1 MIVVGLLPCP
11 ACGRF
16 IVLFLFARIVGLC
29 LFGGLVLFGL
39 LPVPI
44 FIGEVLSDFSLPGC
58 GFGPRPLYSLVGLCP
73 FGNKFLFI
81 QKKEL
86 ATVVFALKIWCH
98 YLYVEQFEV
107 FSDHK
112 SLKYIFT

>member
-29 LFGGLVLFGL
+29 LFGGLVLLGL

-58 GFGPRPLYSLVGLCP
+58 GFGPRPLYSLVEC
-73 FGNKFLFI
+73 
-81 QKKEL
+81 
-86 ATVVFALKIWCH
+86 
-98 YLYVEQFEV
+98 YREQR
-107 FSDHK
+107 
-112 SLKYIFT
+112 I